1 VSVAQFI
8 ASAVISILVTIPAVL
23 LIPRARQSPTFDRV
37 LWVGT
42 AAFAFIAAWFVLGNL
57 GSNLTALNDLVI
69 GEVAVIPALA
79 GAAVG
84 AFALNG
90 LLWLMDFSSRS
101 HLEDD
106 PEISELSQDSA
117 PASALNEQGNSENTH
132 IDLNSG
138 Q

>member
-1 VSVAQFI
+1 MSVPQFI
-8 ASAVISILVTIPAVL
+8 VSAVISILVTLPAVL

-42 AAFAFIAAWFVLGNL
+42 AAFAFISAWFVLGNL
-57 GSNLTALNDLVI
+57 SASLSALNGLVI
-69 GEVAVIPALA
+69 GEVAVIPALI

-90 LLWLMDFSSRS
+90 LLWLMDSAGRS
-101 HLEDD
+101 QMEDD
-106 PEISELSQDSA
+106 LALDELSEGQ
-117 PASALNEQGNSENTH
+117 ASPVLNEEENSGKEPD
-132 IDLNSG
+132 DLNSG